1 MCVKNYPAGKPLAA
15 MSSFNFIG
23 DRPSCENPSLL
34 KDVLRGEWGFVGMVE
49 TDYNGSYGYMVSDH
63 CVRSGND
70 LMLGFAMHASN
81 QFTDKSATAALAMR
95 QSCKNIL
102 YTIGNSGYYATSETK
117 GGMDNMTKLFLGV
130 DAGIGVAV
138 LGALAIVLARYLKKN
153 KRGDYNK

>member
-1 MCVKNYPAGKPLAA
+1 MERNKIHCTNSVNHAV
-15 MSSFNFIG
+15 SII
-23 DRPSCENPSLL
+23 
-34 KDVLRGEWGFVGMVE
+34 
-49 TDYNGSYGYMVSDH
+49 SDH

-102 YTIGNSGYYATSETK
+102 YTVGNSGYYAGQTQQ

-130 DAGIGVAV
+130 DCGIGVVV
-138 LGALAIVLARYLKKN
+138 LGALAIVLARYFKKKKKGAYAN
-153 KRGDYNK
+153 